1 MPVGESVLGFGSLGS
16 LQRSSM
22 RTVRGLMPASGI
34 GFVPSLQEQKF
45 LLSRER
51 PVSTRRPT
59 GKGSVSLPAGLGGTR
74 TGGCGPA
81 VVAVV
86 FGADSEDVGPSLP
99 A

>member
-1 MPVGESVLGFGSLGS
+1 
-16 LQRSSM
+16 
-22 RTVRGLMPASGI
+22 MPASGI

-99 A
+99 ASATMAALTTPAALMTAAII